1 MGLTVCKRAA
11 VNGQSPSIGKR
22 FHELG
27 PKRGEDAPIC
37 VSRLFDWP
45 RTRDEDV
52 HESPGALLPVRT
64 GRHMGNADQCPK

>member
-1 MGLTVCKRAA
+1 MGLTVCSRAA
-11 VNGQSPSIGKR
+11 VNGQIPSTGER

-27 PKRGEDAPIC
+27 PQRGEDALIC

-45 RTRDEDV
+45 RTCDEDV